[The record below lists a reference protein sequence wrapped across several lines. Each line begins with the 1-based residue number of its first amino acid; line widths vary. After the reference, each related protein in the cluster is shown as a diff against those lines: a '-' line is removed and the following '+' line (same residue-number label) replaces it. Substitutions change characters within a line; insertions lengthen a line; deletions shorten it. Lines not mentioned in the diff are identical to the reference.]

1 MSEPLDETNNTLNGH
16 LSGSPHRAVNPDN
29 ILPID
34 YEPDPYQLDKNAML
48 IPTPTSPVDSS
59 SYRIN
64 NDGSK
69 STSLESS
76 IYSYDSMEAN
86 ASGSP
91 QSRMFPERLS
101 ADHQALYAP
110 EEDLSNIT
118 SSISDYEISDDISD
132 DESHSTPAPETYH
145 AKYRKSGPDL
155 MTLHMF
161 TGTFTGN
168 RPRYVPVY
176 KRDESGKLMKLGEDG
191 SGHWGY
197 TKVVV
202 LSEDEIAG
210 GLKKKSKPEAVLQTS
225 GTEKAVGRRTLADF
239 GLPETDPKGGWGW
252 L

>member
-34 YEPDPYQLDKNAML
+34 YEPDPYHLDKKAML
-48 IPTPTSPVDSS
+48 IPTTTSPVDSS
-59 SYRIN
+59 SHQIN

-69 STSLESS
+69 STGLESS

-91 QSRMFPERLS
+91 QSRMSPERLS
-101 ADHQALYAP
+101 ADHQAPYAL
-110 EEDLSNIT
+110 EEDDLSNIT
-118 SSISDYEISDDISD
+118 SSISDYEISDD
-132 DESHSTPAPETYH
+132 ESQSTPAPETYH

-210 GLKKKSKPEAVLQTS
+210 GLKKKYKAEAVLQTS
-225 GTEKAVGRRTLADF
+225 ETEKAVGRRTLADF